1 MKKIAAIVAAS
12 VLALSGC
19 SSESDAPEETT
30 AAADATTSEAGSEFA
45 AVGDTIPAGCQFGDC
60 LGEFQVDE
68 ITVGGEC
75 KIVDDFLGAPPIPN
89 GMQLIQISG
98 VQTATSDA
106 KKPGTDEPVT
116 MILGWP
122 EVWDKDD
129 FKNSADSLVGCVTP
143 DGYETWGTSS
153 SKGER
158 VRIYGTFLIPEGSKV
173 LGVEKSRFDLT
184 KLAAPETTAATS
196 PSASTSA
203 AAASAAAKPAEDM
216 PATPVAPVAPVS
228 PVEAP
233 QNVAEAPD
241 DLGEIPPGPDNPGPN
256 GEYADLFD
264 PSRISYCDES
274 AENTVFTDGSTGFTA
289 ECASALYAGE

>member
-1 MKKIAAIVAAS
+1 MKKIAAIVAAG
-12 VLALSGC
+12 VLALAGC
-19 SSESDAPEETT
+19 SSESDSPEETT
-30 AAADATTSEAGSEFA
+30 TAAEATTTEAGSEFA

-60 LGEFQVDE
+60 MGEFQVDE

-196 PSASTSA
+196 PATSA
-203 AAASAAAKPAEDM
+203 TAAAQSAEDM
-216 PATPVAPVAPVS
+216 PAANAPDVPEAPVDPPAPVVPQ
-228 PVEAP
+228 PVSEAP
-233 QNVAEAPD
+233 VY
-241 DLGEIPPGPDNPGPN
+241 GPDNPGPN
-256 GEYADLFD
+256 GEGAGLSD
-264 PSRISYCDES
+264 PSRIMYCDES

-289 ECASALYAGE
+289 ECASALYTGE